1 MKTNIYVIYGGK
13 SAEHDVSL
21 RSALNVI
28 NALNKE
34 KYDVYPIYIT
44 QQGVWCSYGRVDSNL
59 EYAET
64 LRLKSRSGDA
74 AASLGGILIRYLSGE
89 EQGII
94 FPVIHGTYGEDGTLQ
109 GLLELLN
116 VPYVGNGVFS
126 SAAAM
131 DKAAAKRIFADSKI
145 PQVKYHSFLRQQW
158 LENSDRCRIQVEEE
172 IGYPCYVKPA
182 NLGSSVGISRCEDR
196 AALYSAVETALEYDH
211 KLIVEKEVI
220 GREIQ
225 LAVLGNNNPVCS
237 VAGEFIRE
245 KEFFDYHKKYIAGNL
260 IQRIPAAISDE
271 VYAQLRDIAI
281 KAFNA
286 LDGFGLMRV
295 DFFVTDGEEVFL
307 NEVNTLPG
315 FTSSSMFPV
324 LWLNTD
330 GTTYSNLLDKLI
342 ELAQERHKQKQIIKF
357 GMEV

>member
-13 SAEHDVSL
+13 SVEHDVSL
-21 RSALNVI
+21 KSALTVI

-44 QQGVWCSYGRVDSNL
+44 KQGVWCSYGRVDSNL
-59 EYAET
+59 ENAET
-64 LRLKSRSGDA
+64 LRLTSNSRNSA
-74 AASLGGILIRYLSGE
+74 APLGGILIRYLFGDE
-89 EQGII
+89 KGIV
-94 FPVIHGTYGEDGTLQ
+94 FPVIHGTNGEDGTLQ

-131 DKAAAKRIFADSKI
+131 DKVAAKRIFADAKI
-145 PQVKYHSFLRQQW
+145 PQLKYHSFLRQEW
-158 LENSDRCRIQVEEE
+158 LENSDRCRIRVEEE

-196 AALYSAVETALEYDH
+196 AALCSAVETALEYDH

-225 LAVLGNNNPVCS
+225 LAVIGNYNPVCS

-245 KEFFDYHKKYIAGNL
+245 QGFFDYHKKYIAGNL

-271 VYAQLRDIAI
+271 VYAQLNDFAI
-281 KAFNA
+281 KAFKA
-286 LDGFGLMRV
+286 LDGSGLMRV
-295 DFFVTDGEEVFL
+295 DFFVTDSEELYL

-315 FTSSSMFPV
+315 FTSNSMFPT

-342 ELAQERHKQKQIIKF
+342 ELAKERHKQKQLIKF